1 MSTRFLTRFS
11 WRVKK
16 VCMDIPYFG
25 FDNAKVVDH
34 TTSGRSWEKHR
45 KAFDELKS
53 FKTNG
58 KGLIVNRGLYNLI
71 N

>member
-1 MSTRFLTRFS
+1 M
-11 WRVKK
+11 
-16 VCMDIPYFG
+16 CMDIPYFG